1 MKFRK
6 MKKVFILFISLVFC
20 TACDKFLDELPD
32 NRAEVNNVEKVAKL
46 LVSAYPDNSHTL
58 IAEMASDNVDDY
70 KGPTNSLSSR
80 FIEQVAQWQD
90 VTETDNED
98 PKSVWESHYMAIANA
113 NQALAAIEE
122 IGERED
128 LLPYKGEAL
137 LARAYSHFILVN
149 LFSLHYNKKTSDKDL
164 GIPYM
169 DHAETELN
177 PKYDRGTVA
186 QVYEAI
192 EQDLEIG
199 LPLIKDVYEVPKY
212 HFNQNAAY
220 AFASRFYLFYEKYD
234 KVIECA
240 NKVLGSDP
248 APLMRDWA
256 TASQKTYDF
265 TIYAEDYISATH
277 KCNFLMT
284 TGYSNCG
291 LAFGPWT
298 QWKRFSHTRL
308 ISNYETLQAPAP
320 WGTYNT
326 NTYYYTVKMYGSNGG
341 EYSFACIAK
350 IPYIF
355 EYTDPVAQIGYRRA
369 VFPLFQA
376 EEVLLNRA
384 EAYVLTNK
392 FDEAV
397 ADLVT
402 WQQSR
407 IKSGTTMTR
416 SNIDEFFGNVDY
428 YDPEV
433 PTNKR
438 KLNPLTST
446 PIVAGG
452 EQENLLHCVL
462 FVRRIQTLYEGLR
475 WFDVK
480 RYGIEICRRQI
491 SNAEAGGLP
500 ASVENVYDI
509 LTIDDPRRAMQ
520 LPQDVIDAGLTE
532 NPRKKK

>member
-6 MKKVFILFISLVFC
+6 MKKFFILLIISLIFC
-20 TACDKFLDELPD
+20 TSCNTFLDELPD
-32 NRAEVNNVEKVAKL
+32 NRTEVGNIYVAKI
-46 LVSAYPDNSHTL
+46 LVSAYPENSHTL

-70 KGPTNSLSSR
+70 KGPTNSLSDR

-98 PKSVWESHYMAIANA
+98 PASVWGAHYKAIANA
-113 NQALAAIEE
+113 NQALEAIEK
-122 IGERED
+122 IGDTEE

-137 LARAYSHFILVN
+137 VARAYSHFILVN

-169 DHAETELN
+169 VHTETELY

-186 QVYEAI
+186 QVYELI
-192 EQDLEIG
+192 EKDLEEG
-199 LPLIKDVYEVPKY
+199 LPLIKDVYDIPKY

-220 AFASRFYLFYEKYD
+220 TFASRFYLFYEKYD
-234 KVIECA
+234 KALEWA
-240 NKVLGSDP
+240 NRVLGSNP
-248 APLMRDWA
+248 SSLMRDWA
-256 TASQKTYDF
+256 TASQNTYDF
-265 TIYAEDYISATH
+265 TIYAKDYINVEH
-277 KCNFLMT
+277 KCNFLLA
-284 TGYSNCG
+284 TGASNCG

-298 QWKRFSHTRL
+298 VWKRFAHTLL

-320 WGTYNT
+320 WGIDNS
-326 NTYYYTVKMYGSNGG
+326 NRYYYTVKTYGASGG

-355 EYTDPVAQIGYRRA
+355 EYTDPVEGIGYRRS

-376 EEVLLNRA
+376 EEALLNRA
-384 EAYVLTNK
+384 EVYVLTNK

-402 WQQSR
+402 WQKSR
-407 IKSGTTMTR
+407 IKSGTIMTR
-416 SNIDEFFGNVDY
+416 DNINDFYNDMDY
-428 YDPEV
+428 YE
-433 PTNKR
+433 PTKPTTKR
-438 KLNPLTST
+438 ILNPLIST
-446 PIVAGG
+446 TIAPG

-462 FVRRIQTLYEGLR
+462 FVRRIHTLYEGLR
-475 WFDVK
+475 WFDIK
-480 RYGIEICRRQI
+480 RYGIEICRRQL
-491 SNAEAGGLP
+491 SNKRATGAP
-500 ASVENVYDI
+500 VSIDRVYDV

-520 LPQDVIDAGLTE
+520 LPQDVIAAGLTP
-532 NPRKKK
+532 NPRNK